1 MLYYGA
7 NNISMKV
14 VEDEEE
20 NEISYTDE
28 GSSEAV
34 EEEDVVLTGIEPF
47 SAITMDLSMIFPN
60 ESGKAILIEDGDDY
74 LTVGDNKL
82 LAITKID
89 DMSVDKVTVISTKL
103 LDNKDE
109 IIQTL
114 SAQLAE
120 TAEEITADDV
130 TVNGVPVVEE

>member
-1 MLYYGA
+1 
-7 NNISMKV
+7 
-14 VEDEEE
+14 
-20 NEISYTDE
+20 
-28 GSSEAV
+28 
-34 EEEDVVLTGIEPF
+34 
-47 SAITMDLSMIFPN
+47 
-60 ESGKAILIEDGDDY
+60 
-74 LTVGDNKL
+74 
-82 LAITKID
+82 
-89 DMSVDKVTVISTKL
+89 MSVDKVTVISTKL